1 MSNNKK
7 ELETKEGVTDMAKFN
22 NIKLSNKMSLLLTI
36 PIIAIVITTYIS
48 VTNIGSVSE
57 ALVKKLYNEINQSTA
72 LMLNADRD
80 FYQALADQMN
90 MQKSTNQEEL
100 QKYRESYNENAKQ
113 VVDRVHEA
121 YGILRREQSAYEK
134 FRHQVSNKTV
144 FELIEAFNKDYNR
157 WHGLFNASTNV
168 VSDEEQ
174 YISAFNSAR
183 ESMNQIEEI
192 LEVYGTEIV
201 AQSNKTV
208 SQTIMY
214 VIVITASAVI
224 LSLLLGIIIITG
236 ISKRTK
242 KTLELIKKTANLDL
256 GDSAGYD
263 KFLKEK
269 DEFGLI
275 INAVSEVRKEL
286 VNIIKEVSNNAST
299 LNKIVDLTNQS
310 MSRLGEEIDGVSA
323 TTEEVSAGMEETAA
337 SVQEM
342 NAASNE
348 IERASENIAEKAKEG
363 SSEAEK
369 ISKTANELNKSFT
382 ASQESAYRIF
392 EEVKLSLEEALERSK
407 AAEQISILADSIL
420 EITSQTN
427 LLALNAAIEAARA
440 GEAGKGFA
448 VVADEIRKLAENSKN
463 TVTEIQSITQ
473 TVLSSVNDLSSSS
486 KSLLDFMNNDVVKD
500 YGMML
505 QATKQYKKDAE
516 FVNGLVEN
524 LSVTAEMLLTSIQ
537 STVKALDEVSAA
549 TNEGAEGTSNIA
561 QQTSNVV
568 ENAGEVI
575 KNIANAKEISAK
587 LNQMIAKFKI

>member
-1 MSNNKK
+1 MRKS
-7 ELETKEGVTDMAKFN
+7 EMKEGVTDMAKFN

-48 VTNIGSVSE
+48 VTNIGTVSE
-57 ALVKKLYNEINQSTA
+57 VLVKKLYNEINQSTA

-100 QKYRESYNENAKQ
+100 QRYRESYNENAKQ

-121 YGILRREQSAYEK
+121 YGILLRQKSVYEK

-144 FELIEAFNKDYNR
+144 FELIEAFNRDYNR
-157 WHGLFNASTNV
+157 WYGLFNASTNI

-174 YISAFNSAR
+174 YINAFNSAR
-183 ESMNQIEEI
+183 ESMNQIEEV
-192 LEVYGTEIV
+192 LEVYGAEIV
-201 AQSNKTV
+201 AQNNKTV

-214 VIVITASAVI
+214 VIIITASAVI

-256 GDSAGYD
+256 GNLTGYE

-286 VNIIKEVSNNAST
+286 VNIIKEVSNNASA

-310 MSRLGEEIDGVSA
+310 VSRLGEEIDGVSA
-323 TTEEVSAGMEETAA
+323 TTEELSAGMEETAA

-348 IERASENIAEKAKEG
+348 IEKASENIAEKAKEG
-363 SSEAEK
+363 SLEAEK

-392 EEVKLSLEEALERSK
+392 EEVKLSLEEALEKSK

-463 TVTEIQSITQ
+463 TVTEIQNITQ

-486 KSLLDFMNNDVVKD
+486 KSLLDFMNSDVVKD

-516 FVNGLVEN
+516 FVDGLVEN
-524 LSVTAEMLLTSIQ
+524 LSVTAEMLLASIQ

-561 QQTSNVV
+561 QQTSNIV

-575 KNIANAKEISAK
+575 KNIANAKEVSAK
-587 LNQMIAKFKI
+587 LNQ

>member
-1 MSNNKK
+1 M
-7 ELETKEGVTDMAKFN
+7 KEGVTDMAKFN

-48 VTNIGSVSE
+48 VTNIGTVSE
-57 ALVKKLYNEINQSTA
+57 VLVKKLYNEINQSTA

-100 QKYRESYNENAKQ
+100 QRYRESYNENAKQ

-121 YGILRREQSAYEK
+121 YGILLRQKSVYEK

-144 FELIEAFNKDYNR
+144 FELIEAFNRDYNR
-157 WHGLFNASTNV
+157 WYGLFNASTNI

-174 YISAFNSAR
+174 YINAFNSAR
-183 ESMNQIEEI
+183 ESMNQIEEV
-192 LEVYGTEIV
+192 LEVYGAEIV
-201 AQSNKTV
+201 AQNNKTV

-214 VIVITASAVI
+214 VIIITASAVI

-256 GDSAGYD
+256 GNLTGYE

-286 VNIIKEVSNNAST
+286 VNIIKEVSNNASA

-310 MSRLGEEIDGVSA
+310 VSRLGEEIDGVSA
-323 TTEEVSAGMEETAA
+323 TTEELSAGMEETAA

-348 IERASENIAEKAKEG
+348 IEKASENIAEKAKEG
-363 SSEAEK
+363 SLEAEK

-392 EEVKLSLEEALERSK
+392 EEVKLSLEEALEKSK

-463 TVTEIQSITQ
+463 TVTEIQNITQ

-486 KSLLDFMNNDVVKD
+486 KSLLDFMNSDVVKD

-516 FVNGLVEN
+516 FVDGLVEN
-524 LSVTAEMLLTSIQ
+524 LSVTAEMLLASIQ

-561 QQTSNVV
+561 QQTSNIV

-575 KNIANAKEISAK
+575 KNVANAKEVSAK
-587 LNQMIAKFKI
+587 LNQMIAKFKL

>member
-1 MSNNKK
+1 MK

-57 ALVKKLYNEINQSTA
+57 VLVKKLYNEINQSTA

-100 QKYRESYNENAKQ
+100 QRYRESYNENAKQ

-121 YGILRREQSAYEK
+121 YGILLRQKSVYEK

-144 FELIEAFNKDYNR
+144 FELIEAFNRDYNR
-157 WHGLFNASTNV
+157 WYGLFNASTNI

-174 YISAFNSAR
+174 YINAFNSAR
-183 ESMNQIEEI
+183 ESMNQIEEV
-192 LEVYGTEIV
+192 LEVYGAEIV
-201 AQSNKTV
+201 AQNNKTV

-214 VIVITASAVI
+214 VIIITASAVI

-256 GDSAGYD
+256 GNLTGYE

-286 VNIIKEVSNNAST
+286 VNIIKEVSNNASA

-310 MSRLGEEIDGVSA
+310 VSRLGEEIDGVSA
-323 TTEEVSAGMEETAA
+323 TTEELSAGMEETAA

-348 IERASENIAEKAKEG
+348 IEKASENIAEKAKEG
-363 SSEAEK
+363 SLEAEK

-392 EEVKLSLEEALERSK
+392 EEVKLSLEEALEKSK

-463 TVTEIQSITQ
+463 TVTEIQNITQ

-486 KSLLDFMNNDVVKD
+486 KSLLDFMNSDVVKD

-516 FVNGLVEN
+516 FVDGLVEN
-524 LSVTAEMLLTSIQ
+524 LSVTAEMLLASIQ

-561 QQTSNVV
+561 QQTSNIV

-575 KNIANAKEISAK
+575 KNIANAKEVSAK

>member
-1 MSNNKK
+1 V
-7 ELETKEGVTDMAKFN
+7 KEGVTSMLKFN

-36 PIIAIVITTYIS
+36 PIIAIVITAYIS
-48 VTNIGSVSE
+48 VTNIGSISE
-57 ALVKKLYNEINQSTA
+57 VLVKKLYKEINRSTA

-80 FYQALADQMN
+80 FHQARTDQMN
-90 MQKSTNQEEL
+90 MQKTTSPGEL
-100 QKYRESYNENAKQ
+100 QKYRESFNENTKKAIDSIDEVYK
-113 VVDRVHEA
+113 
-121 YGILRREQSAYEK
+121 ILLKEKSVYEN
-134 FRHQVSNKTV
+134 FRHPFSNKTV
-144 FELIEAFNKDYNR
+144 FELIELFRKDYNL
-157 WHGLFNASTNV
+157 WYSLFNASTNTI
-168 VSDEEQ
+168 SDEGQ
-174 YISAFNSAR
+174 YISTFDSAR
-183 ESMNQIEEI
+183 ERINQAEEI
-192 LEVYGTEIV
+192 LEVYGEEIIR
-201 AQSNKTV
+201 QSNETV
-208 SQTIMY
+208 LQTQRY
-214 VIVITASAVI
+214 VVVITALAVI

-256 GDSAGYD
+256 GNLAGYD

-299 LNKIVDLTNQS
+299 LNKIVDLTNQR

-323 TTEEVSAGMEETAA
+323 TTEELSAGMEETAA

-348 IERASENIAEKAKEG
+348 IERASENIAENAKEG
-363 SSEAEK
+363 ALEAEK

-382 ASQESAYRIF
+382 VSQESAYRIF
-392 EEVKLSLEEALERSK
+392 EEVKISLEEALERSK

-524 LSVTAEMLLTSIQ
+524 LSATAEMLLTSIQ

-575 KNIANAKEISAK
+575 KNVANAKEVSAK
-587 LNQMIAKFKI
+587 LNQMIAKFKL

>member
-1 MSNNKK
+1 
-7 ELETKEGVTDMAKFN
+7 MAKFN
-22 NIKLSNKMSLLLTI
+22 NIKLSNKMSLLVAI

-48 VTNIGSVSE
+48 VTNIGNISE
-57 ALVKKLYNEINQSTA
+57 ALVKKLYNEINQCNA

-80 FYQALADQMN
+80 FYQALTDQMN

-121 YGILRREQSAYEK
+121 YGILLREKNVYEK
-134 FRHQVSNKTV
+134 FRHQVSNLTV
-144 FELIEAFNKDYNR
+144 FELIEVFNKDYNT
-157 WHGLFNASTNV
+157 WYGLFNASINV

-174 YISAFNSAR
+174 YISTFNSAR

-192 LEVYGTEIV
+192 LKVYGTEIV

-214 VIVITASAVI
+214 VIVITASAII

-242 KTLELIKKTANLDL
+242 KALELIKKTANLDL
-256 GDSAGYD
+256 GYSAGYD

-275 INAVSEVRKEL
+275 INAESEVRKEL

-299 LNKIVDLTNQS
+299 LNEIVDLTNQS
-310 MSRLGEEIDGVSA
+310 MSRLGEEIDDVSA
-323 TTEEVSAGMEETAA
+323 TTEELSAGMEETAA

-363 SSEAEK
+363 ALEAEK
-369 ISKTANELNKSFT
+369 INKTANELNKSFT

-392 EEVKLSLEEALERSK
+392 EEVKSSLEEALERSK

-427 LLALNAAIEAARA
+427 LLALNAAD
-440 GEAGKGFA
+440 F
-448 VVADEIRKLAENSKN
+448 NSKH
-463 TVTEIQSITQ
+463 
-473 TVLSSVNDLSSSS
+473 
-486 KSLLDFMNNDVVKD
+486 
-500 YGMML
+500 G
-505 QATKQYKKDAE
+505 
-516 FVNGLVEN
+516 
-524 LSVTAEMLLTSIQ
+524 
-537 STVKALDEVSAA
+537 
-549 TNEGAEGTSNIA
+549 
-561 QQTSNVV
+561 
-568 ENAGEVI
+568 
-575 KNIANAKEISAK
+575 
-587 LNQMIAKFKI
+587 

>member
-1 MSNNKK
+1 M
-7 ELETKEGVTDMAKFN
+7 KEGVTSMLKFN

-36 PIIAIVITTYIS
+36 PIIAIVITAYIS
-48 VTNIGSVSE
+48 VTNIGSISE
-57 ALVKKLYNEINQSTA
+57 VLVKKLYKEINRSTA

-80 FYQALADQMN
+80 FHQARTDQMN
-90 MQKSTNQEEL
+90 MQKTTSPGEL
-100 QKYRESYNENAKQ
+100 QKYRESFNENTKKAIDSIDEVYK
-113 VVDRVHEA
+113 
-121 YGILRREQSAYEK
+121 ILLKEKSVYEN
-134 FRHQVSNKTV
+134 FRHPFSNKTV
-144 FELIEAFNKDYNR
+144 FELIELFRKDYNL
-157 WHGLFNASTNV
+157 WYSLFNASTNTI
-168 VSDEEQ
+168 SDEGQ
-174 YISAFNSAR
+174 YISTFDSAR
-183 ESMNQIEEI
+183 ERINQAEEI
-192 LEVYGTEIV
+192 LEVYGEEIIR
-201 AQSNKTV
+201 QSNETV
-208 SQTIMY
+208 LQTQRY
-214 VIVITASAVI
+214 VVVITALAVI

-236 ISKRTK
+236 ISKRTR

-256 GDSAGYD
+256 ENSAEYD

-275 INAVSEVRKEL
+275 INAESEVRKEL

-299 LNKIVDLTNQS
+299 LNKIVDLTNQR

-323 TTEEVSAGMEETAA
+323 TTEELSAGMEETAA

-348 IERASENIAEKAKEG
+348 IERASENIAENAKEG
-363 SSEAEK
+363 ALEAEK

-382 ASQESAYRIF
+382 VSQESAYRIF
-392 EEVKLSLEEALERSK
+392 EEVKISLEEALERSK

-524 LSVTAEMLLTSIQ
+524 LSATAEMLLTSIQ

-575 KNIANAKEISAK
+575 KNVANAKEVSAK
-587 LNQMIAKFKI
+587 LNQMIAKFKL

>member
-1 MSNNKK
+1 M
-7 ELETKEGVTDMAKFN
+7 KEGVTDMAKFN

-100 QKYRESYNENAKQ
+100 QRYRESYNENAKQ

-121 YGILRREQSAYEK
+121 YGILLRQKSVYEK

-144 FELIEAFNKDYNR
+144 FELIEAFNRDYNR
-157 WHGLFNASTNV
+157 WYGLFNASTNV

-174 YISAFNSAR
+174 YINAFNSAR
-183 ESMNQIEEI
+183 ESMNQIEEV
-192 LEVYGTEIV
+192 LEVYGAEIV
-201 AQSNKTV
+201 AQNNKTV
-208 SQTIMY
+208 LQTQRY
-214 VIVITASAVI
+214 VVVITALAVI

-236 ISKRTK
+236 ISKRTR

-256 GDSAGYD
+256 ENSAEYD

-275 INAVSEVRKEL
+275 INAESEVRKEL

-299 LNKIVDLTNQS
+299 INKIVDLTNQR

-323 TTEEVSAGMEETAA
+323 TTEELSAGMEETAA

-348 IERASENIAEKAKEG
+348 IERASENIAENAKEG
-363 SSEAEK
+363 SLEAEK

-382 ASQESAYRIF
+382 VSQESAYRIF
-392 EEVKLSLEEALERSK
+392 EEVKISLEEALERSK

-463 TVTEIQSITQ
+463 TVTEIQNITQ

-486 KSLLDFMNNDVVKD
+486 KSLLDFMNSDVVKD

-524 LSVTAEMLLTSIQ
+524 LSATAEMLLVSIQ

-561 QQTSNVV
+561 QQTSNIV

-575 KNIANAKEISAK
+575 KNIANAKEVSAK

>member
-1 MSNNKK
+1 MIK
-7 ELETKEGVTDMAKFN
+7 EVSKYMRKSEMKEGVTDMAKFN

-48 VTNIGSVSE
+48 VTNIGTVSE
-57 ALVKKLYNEINQSTA
+57 VLVKKLYNEINQSTA

-100 QKYRESYNENAKQ
+100 QRYRESYNENAKQ

-121 YGILRREQSAYEK
+121 YGILLRQKSVYEK

-144 FELIEAFNKDYNR
+144 FELIEAFNRDYNR
-157 WHGLFNASTNV
+157 WYGLFNASTNV

-174 YISAFNSAR
+174 YINAFNSAR
-183 ESMNQIEEI
+183 ESMNQIEEV
-192 LEVYGTEIV
+192 LEVYGAEIV
-201 AQSNKTV
+201 AQNNKTV
-208 SQTIMY
+208 LQTQRY
-214 VIVITASAVI
+214 VVVITALAVI

-236 ISKRTK
+236 ISKRTR

-256 GDSAGYD
+256 ENSAEYD

-275 INAVSEVRKEL
+275 INAESEVRKEL

-299 LNKIVDLTNQS
+299 INKIVDLTNQR

-323 TTEEVSAGMEETAA
+323 TTEELSAGMEETAA

-348 IERASENIAEKAKEG
+348 IERASENIAENAKEG
-363 SSEAEK
+363 SLEAEK

-382 ASQESAYRIF
+382 VSQESAYRIF
-392 EEVKLSLEEALERSK
+392 EEVKISLEEALERSK

-427 LLALNAAIEAARA
+427 LLALNA
-440 GEAGKGFA
+440 
-448 VVADEIRKLAENSKN
+448 N
-463 TVTEIQSITQ
+463 
-473 TVLSSVNDLSSSS
+473 
-486 KSLLDFMNNDVVKD
+486 
-500 YGMML
+500 
-505 QATKQYKKDAE
+505 
-516 FVNGLVEN
+516 
-524 LSVTAEMLLTSIQ
+524 
-537 STVKALDEVSAA
+537 
-549 TNEGAEGTSNIA
+549 
-561 QQTSNVV
+561 
-568 ENAGEVI
+568 
-575 KNIANAKEISAK
+575 
-587 LNQMIAKFKI
+587 

>member
-1 MSNNKK
+1 
-7 ELETKEGVTDMAKFN
+7 MAKFN

-48 VTNIGSVSE
+48 LTNIGSISE
-57 ALVKKLYNEINQSTA
+57 ALVNKLYNEINQCNA
-72 LMLNADRD
+72 LMLSADRD
-80 FYQALADQMN
+80 FYQALTDQMN
-90 MQKSTNQEEL
+90 MQKSTNQQEL

-113 VVDRVHEA
+113 VADRVNEA
-121 YGILRREQSAYEK
+121 NEILLKEKSVYES
-134 FRHQVSNKTV
+134 FRHQVSNLTV
-144 FELIEAFNKDYNR
+144 FELIEAFNKDYKT
-157 WHGLFNASTNV
+157 WYGLFNANINV
-168 VSDEEQ
+168 ISDEGQ
-174 YISAFNSAR
+174 YLSAFNSAR
-183 ESMNQIEEI
+183 ERMNQIEEI
-192 LEVYGTEIV
+192 LEVYGAEIV

-214 VIVITASAVI
+214 VIVITASAII

-236 ISKRTK
+236 INKRTK
-242 KTLELIKKTANLDL
+242 KTLELIKRTADLNLEYTEEYNKYL
-256 GDSAGYD
+256 N
-263 KFLKEK
+263 EK

-275 INAVSEVRKEL
+275 INAESEVRKEL
-286 VNIIKEVSNNAST
+286 VNIIKEVNSNAST
-299 LNKIVDLTNQS
+299 LNEIVDLTNQS
-310 MSRLGEEIDGVSA
+310 MSRLGEEIDGISA
-323 TTEEVSAGMEETAA
+323 TTEELSAGMEETAA

-342 NAASNE
+342 NATSNE
-348 IERASENIAEKAKEG
+348 IERASENVAEKAKEG
-363 SSEAEK
+363 FMEAEK
-369 ISKTANELNKSFT
+369 INKTANELNKSFA

-486 KSLLDFMNNDVVKD
+486 ISLLDFMNNDVVKD
-500 YGMML
+500 YEMML
-505 QATKQYKKDAE
+505 EATKQYKKDAE
-516 FVNGLVEN
+516 FVNELVES
-524 LSVTAEMLLTSIQ
+524 LSVTAEMLLASIQ

-549 TNEGAEGTSNIA
+549 TNEGADGTSSIA
-561 QQTSNVV
+561 QQASNIV

-575 KNIANAKEISAK
+575 KSIANAKEISAK

>member
-1 MSNNKK
+1 M
-7 ELETKEGVTDMAKFN
+7 KEGVTDMAKFN

-48 VTNIGSVSE
+48 VTNIGTVSE
-57 ALVKKLYNEINQSTA
+57 VLVKKLYNEINQSTA

-100 QKYRESYNENAKQ
+100 QRYRESYNENAKQ

-121 YGILRREQSAYEK
+121 YGILLRQKSVYEK

-144 FELIEAFNKDYNR
+144 FELIEAFNRDYNR
-157 WHGLFNASTNV
+157 WYGLFNASTNV

-174 YISAFNSAR
+174 YINAFNSAR
-183 ESMNQIEEI
+183 ESMNQIEEV
-192 LEVYGTEIV
+192 LEVYGAEIV
-201 AQSNKTV
+201 AQNNKTV

-214 VIVITASAVI
+214 VIIITASAVI

-256 GDSAGYD
+256 GNLTGYE

-286 VNIIKEVSNNAST
+286 VNIIKEVSNNASA

-310 MSRLGEEIDGVSA
+310 VSRLGEEIDGVSA
-323 TTEEVSAGMEETAA
+323 TTEELSAGMEETAA

-348 IERASENIAEKAKEG
+348 IEKASENIAEKAKEG
-363 SSEAEK
+363 SLEAEK

-392 EEVKLSLEEALERSK
+392 EEVKLSLEEALEKSK

-463 TVTEIQSITQ
+463 MVTEIQNITQ

-486 KSLLDFMNNDVVKD
+486 KSLLDFMNSDVVKD

-516 FVNGLVEN
+516 FVDGLVEN
-524 LSVTAEMLLTSIQ
+524 LSVTAEMLLASIQ

-561 QQTSNVV
+561 QQTSNIV

-575 KNIANAKEISAK
+575 KNIANAKEVSAK

>member
-1 MSNNKK
+1 M
-7 ELETKEGVTDMAKFN
+7 KEGVTSMLKFN

-36 PIIAIVITTYIS
+36 PIIAIVITAYIS
-48 VTNIGSVSE
+48 VTNIGSISE
-57 ALVKKLYNEINQSTA
+57 VLVKKLYKEINRSTA

-80 FYQALADQMN
+80 FHQARTDQMN
-90 MQKSTNQEEL
+90 MQKTTSPGEL
-100 QKYRESYNENAKQ
+100 QKYRESFNENTKKAIDSIDEVYK
-113 VVDRVHEA
+113 
-121 YGILRREQSAYEK
+121 ILLKEKSVYEN
-134 FRHQVSNKTV
+134 FRHPFSNKTV
-144 FELIEAFNKDYNR
+144 FELIELFRKDYNL
-157 WHGLFNASTNV
+157 WYSLFNASTNTI
-168 VSDEEQ
+168 SDEGQ
-174 YISAFNSAR
+174 YISTFDSAR
-183 ESMNQIEEI
+183 ERINQAEEI
-192 LEVYGTEIV
+192 LEVYGEEIIR
-201 AQSNKTV
+201 QSNETV
-208 SQTIMY
+208 LQTQRY
-214 VIVITASAVI
+214 VVVITALAVI

-256 GDSAGYD
+256 GNLAGYD

-275 INAVSEVRKEL
+275 INAESEVRKEL

-299 LNKIVDLTNQS
+299 LNKIVDLTNQR

-323 TTEEVSAGMEETAA
+323 TTEELSAGMEETAA

-348 IERASENIAEKAKEG
+348 IERASENIAENAKEG
-363 SSEAEK
+363 ALEAEK

-382 ASQESAYRIF
+382 VSQESAYRIF
-392 EEVKLSLEEALERSK
+392 EEVKISLEEALERSK

-473 TVLSSVNDLSSSS
+473 TVLSSVNDLSCSS

-524 LSVTAEMLLTSIQ
+524 LRVTAEMLLTSIQ

-561 QQTSNVV
+561 QQTSNIV

-575 KNIANAKEISAK
+575 KNIANAKEVSAK

>member
-1 MSNNKK
+1 M
-7 ELETKEGVTDMAKFN
+7 KEGVTSMLKFN

-36 PIIAIVITTYIS
+36 PIIAIVITAYIS
-48 VTNIGSVSE
+48 VTNIGSISE
-57 ALVKKLYNEINQSTA
+57 VLVKKLYKEINRSTA

-80 FYQALADQMN
+80 FHQARTDQMN
-90 MQKSTNQEEL
+90 MQKTTSPGEL
-100 QKYRESYNENAKQ
+100 QKYRESFNENTKKAIDSIDEVYK
-113 VVDRVHEA
+113 
-121 YGILRREQSAYEK
+121 ILLKEKSVYEN
-134 FRHQVSNKTV
+134 FRHPFSNKTV
-144 FELIEAFNKDYNR
+144 FELIELFRKDYNL
-157 WHGLFNASTNV
+157 WYSLFNASTNTI
-168 VSDEEQ
+168 SDEGQ
-174 YISAFNSAR
+174 YISTFDSAR
-183 ESMNQIEEI
+183 ERINQAEEI
-192 LEVYGTEIV
+192 LEVYGEEIIR
-201 AQSNKTV
+201 QSNETV
-208 SQTIMY
+208 LQTQRY
-214 VIVITASAVI
+214 VVVITALAVI

-236 ISKRTK
+236 ISKRTR

-256 GDSAGYD
+256 ENSAEYD

-275 INAVSEVRKEL
+275 INAESEVRKEL

-299 LNKIVDLTNQS
+299 INKIVDLTNQR

-323 TTEEVSAGMEETAA
+323 TTEELSAGMEETAA

-348 IERASENIAEKAKEG
+348 IERASENIAENAKEG
-363 SSEAEK
+363 ALEAEK

-382 ASQESAYRIF
+382 VSQESAYRIF
-392 EEVKLSLEEALERSK
+392 EEVKISLEEALERSK

-524 LSVTAEMLLTSIQ
+524 LSATAEMLLVSIQ

-575 KNIANAKEISAK
+575 KNVANAKEVSAK
-587 LNQMIAKFKI
+587 LNQMIAKFKL

>member
-1 MSNNKK
+1 MRKS
-7 ELETKEGVTDMAKFN
+7 EVKEGVTSMLKFN

-36 PIIAIVITTYIS
+36 PIIAIVITAYIS
-48 VTNIGSVSE
+48 VTNIGSISE
-57 ALVKKLYNEINQSTA
+57 VLVKKLYKEINRSTA

-80 FYQALADQMN
+80 FHQARTDQMN
-90 MQKSTNQEEL
+90 MQKTTSPGEL
-100 QKYRESYNENAKQ
+100 QKYRESFNENTKKAIDSIDEVYK
-113 VVDRVHEA
+113 
-121 YGILRREQSAYEK
+121 ILLKEKSVYEN
-134 FRHQVSNKTV
+134 FRHPFSNKTV
-144 FELIEAFNKDYNR
+144 FELIELFRKDYNL
-157 WHGLFNASTNV
+157 WYSLFNASTNTI
-168 VSDEEQ
+168 SDEGQ
-174 YISAFNSAR
+174 YISTFDSAR
-183 ESMNQIEEI
+183 ERINQAEEI
-192 LEVYGTEIV
+192 LEVYGEEIIR
-201 AQSNKTV
+201 QSNETV
-208 SQTIMY
+208 LQTQRY
-214 VIVITASAVI
+214 VVVITALAVI

-256 GDSAGYD
+256 GNLAGYD

-275 INAVSEVRKEL
+275 INAESEVRKEL

-299 LNKIVDLTNQS
+299 LNKIVDLTNQR

-323 TTEEVSAGMEETAA
+323 TTEELSAGMEETAA

-348 IERASENIAEKAKEG
+348 IERASENIAENAKEG
-363 SSEAEK
+363 ALEAEK

-382 ASQESAYRIF
+382 VSQESAYRIF
-392 EEVKLSLEEALERSK
+392 EEVKISLEEALERSK

>member
-1 MSNNKK
+1 M
-7 ELETKEGVTDMAKFN
+7 KEGVTDMAKFN

-100 QKYRESYNENAKQ
+100 QRYRESYNENAKQ

-121 YGILRREQSAYEK
+121 YGILLRQKSVYEK

-144 FELIEAFNKDYNR
+144 FELIEAFNRDYNR
-157 WHGLFNASTNV
+157 WYGLFNASTNI

-174 YISAFNSAR
+174 YINAFNSAR
-183 ESMNQIEEI
+183 ESMNQIEEV
-192 LEVYGTEIV
+192 LEVYGAEIV
-201 AQSNKTV
+201 AQNNKTV

-214 VIVITASAVI
+214 VIIITASAVI

-256 GDSAGYD
+256 GNLTGYE

-286 VNIIKEVSNNAST
+286 VNIIKEVSNNASA

-310 MSRLGEEIDGVSA
+310 VSRLGEEIDGVSA
-323 TTEEVSAGMEETAA
+323 TTEELSAGMEETAA

-348 IERASENIAEKAKEG
+348 IEKASENIAEKAKEG
-363 SSEAEK
+363 SLEAEK

-392 EEVKLSLEEALERSK
+392 EEVKLSLEEALEKSK

-463 TVTEIQSITQ
+463 TVTEIQNITQ

-486 KSLLDFMNNDVVKD
+486 KSLLDFMNSDVVKD

-516 FVNGLVEN
+516 FVDGLVEN
-524 LSVTAEMLLTSIQ
+524 LSVTAEMLLASIQ

-561 QQTSNVV
+561 QQTSNIV

-575 KNIANAKEISAK
+575 KNIANAKEVSAK

>member
-1 MSNNKK
+1 MSNNMK

-57 ALVKKLYNEINQSTA
+57 VLVKKLYNEINQSTA

-100 QKYRESYNENAKQ
+100 QRYRESYNENAKQ

-121 YGILRREQSAYEK
+121 YGILLRQKSVYEK

-144 FELIEAFNKDYNR
+144 FELIEAFNRDYNR
-157 WHGLFNASTNV
+157 WYGLFNASTNI

-174 YISAFNSAR
+174 YINAFNSAR
-183 ESMNQIEEI
+183 ESMNQIEEV
-192 LEVYGTEIV
+192 LEVYGAEIV
-201 AQSNKTV
+201 AQNNKTV

-214 VIVITASAVI
+214 VIIITASAVI

-256 GDSAGYD
+256 GNLTGYE

-286 VNIIKEVSNNAST
+286 VNIIKEVSNNASA

-310 MSRLGEEIDGVSA
+310 VSRLGEEIDGVSA
-323 TTEEVSAGMEETAA
+323 TTEELSAGMEETAA

-348 IERASENIAEKAKEG
+348 IEKASENIAEKAKEG
-363 SSEAEK
+363 SLEAEK

-392 EEVKLSLEEALERSK
+392 EEVKLSLEEALEKSK

-463 TVTEIQSITQ
+463 TVTEIQNITQ

-486 KSLLDFMNNDVVKD
+486 KSLLDFMNSDVVKD

-516 FVNGLVEN
+516 FVDGLVEN
-524 LSVTAEMLLTSIQ
+524 LSVTAEMLLASIQ

-561 QQTSNVV
+561 QQTSNIV

-575 KNIANAKEISAK
+575 KNIANAKEVSAK

>member
-1 MSNNKK
+1 MRKS
-7 ELETKEGVTDMAKFN
+7 EVKEGVTSMLKFN

-36 PIIAIVITTYIS
+36 PIIAIVITAYIS
-48 VTNIGSVSE
+48 VTNIGSISE
-57 ALVKKLYNEINQSTA
+57 VLVKKLYKEINRSTA

-80 FYQALADQMN
+80 FHQARTDQMN
-90 MQKSTNQEEL
+90 MQKTTSPGEL
-100 QKYRESYNENAKQ
+100 QKYRESFNENTKKAIDSIDEVYK
-113 VVDRVHEA
+113 
-121 YGILRREQSAYEK
+121 ILLKEKSVYEN
-134 FRHQVSNKTV
+134 FRHPFSNKTV
-144 FELIEAFNKDYNR
+144 FELIELFRKDYNL
-157 WHGLFNASTNV
+157 WYSLFNASTNTI
-168 VSDEEQ
+168 SDEGQ
-174 YISAFNSAR
+174 YISTFDSAR
-183 ESMNQIEEI
+183 ERINQAEEI
-192 LEVYGTEIV
+192 LEVYGEEIIR
-201 AQSNKTV
+201 QSNETV
-208 SQTIMY
+208 LQTQRY
-214 VIVITASAVI
+214 VVVITALAVI

-256 GDSAGYD
+256 GNLAGYD

-275 INAVSEVRKEL
+275 INAESEVRKEL

-299 LNKIVDLTNQS
+299 LNKIVDLTNQR

-323 TTEEVSAGMEETAA
+323 TTEELSAGMEETAA

-348 IERASENIAEKAKEG
+348 IERASENIAENAKEG
-363 SSEAEK
+363 ALEAEK

-382 ASQESAYRIF
+382 VSQESAYRIF
-392 EEVKLSLEEALERSK
+392 EEVKISLEEALERSK

-524 LSVTAEMLLTSIQ
+524 LSATAEMLLTSIQ

-575 KNIANAKEISAK
+575 KNVANAKEVSAK
-587 LNQMIAKFKI
+587 LNQMIAKFKL

>member
-1 MSNNKK
+1 MRKS
-7 ELETKEGVTDMAKFN
+7 EMKEGVTDMAKFN

-48 VTNIGSVSE
+48 VTNIGTVSE
-57 ALVKKLYNEINQSTA
+57 VLVKKLYNEINQSTA

-100 QKYRESYNENAKQ
+100 QRYRESYNENAKQ

-121 YGILRREQSAYEK
+121 YGILLRQKSVYEK

-144 FELIEAFNKDYNR
+144 FELIEAFNRDYNR
-157 WHGLFNASTNV
+157 WYGLFNASTNI

-174 YISAFNSAR
+174 YINAFNSAR
-183 ESMNQIEEI
+183 ESMNQIEEV
-192 LEVYGTEIV
+192 LEVYGAEIV
-201 AQSNKTV
+201 AQNNKTV

-214 VIVITASAVI
+214 VIIITASAVI

-256 GDSAGYD
+256 GNLTGYE

-286 VNIIKEVSNNAST
+286 VNIIKEVSNNASA

-310 MSRLGEEIDGVSA
+310 VSRLGEEIDGVSA
-323 TTEEVSAGMEETAA
+323 TTEELSAGMEETAA

-348 IERASENIAEKAKEG
+348 IEKASENIAEKAKEG
-363 SSEAEK
+363 SLEAEK

-392 EEVKLSLEEALERSK
+392 EEVKLSLEEALEKSK

-463 TVTEIQSITQ
+463 TVTEIQNITQ

-486 KSLLDFMNNDVVKD
+486 KSLLDFMNSDVVKD

-516 FVNGLVEN
+516 FVDGLVEN
-524 LSVTAEMLLTSIQ
+524 LSVTAEMLLASIQ

-561 QQTSNVV
+561 QQTSNIV

-575 KNIANAKEISAK
+575 KNVANAKEVSAK
-587 LNQMIAKFKI
+587 LNQMIAKFKL

>member
-1 MSNNKK
+1 M
-7 ELETKEGVTDMAKFN
+7 KEGVTDMAKFN

-48 VTNIGSVSE
+48 VTNIGTVSE
-57 ALVKKLYNEINQSTA
+57 VLVKKLYNEINQSTA

-100 QKYRESYNENAKQ
+100 QRYRESYNENAKQ

-121 YGILRREQSAYEK
+121 YGILLRQKSVYEK

-144 FELIEAFNKDYNR
+144 FELIEAFNRDYNR
-157 WHGLFNASTNV
+157 WYGLFNASTNI

-174 YISAFNSAR
+174 YINAFNSAR
-183 ESMNQIEEI
+183 ESMNQIEEV
-192 LEVYGTEIV
+192 LEVYGAEIV
-201 AQSNKTV
+201 AQNNKTV

-214 VIVITASAVI
+214 VIIITASAVI

-256 GDSAGYD
+256 GNLTGYE

-286 VNIIKEVSNNAST
+286 VNIIKEVSNNASA

-310 MSRLGEEIDGVSA
+310 VSRLGEEIDGVSA
-323 TTEEVSAGMEETAA
+323 TTEELSAGMEETAA

-348 IERASENIAEKAKEG
+348 IEKASENIAEKAKEG
-363 SSEAEK
+363 SLEAEK

-392 EEVKLSLEEALERSK
+392 EEVKLSLEEALEKSK

-463 TVTEIQSITQ
+463 TVTEIQNITQ

-486 KSLLDFMNNDVVKD
+486 KSLLDFMNSDVVKD

-516 FVNGLVEN
+516 FVDGLVEN
-524 LSVTAEMLLTSIQ
+524 LSVTAEMLLASIQ

-561 QQTSNVV
+561 QQTSNIV

-575 KNIANAKEISAK
+575 KNIANAKEVSAK

>member
-1 MSNNKK
+1 V
-7 ELETKEGVTDMAKFN
+7 KEGVTSMLKFN

-36 PIIAIVITTYIS
+36 PIIAIVITAYIS
-48 VTNIGSVSE
+48 VTNIGSISE
-57 ALVKKLYNEINQSTA
+57 VLVKKLYKEINRSTA

-80 FYQALADQMN
+80 FHQARTDQMN
-90 MQKSTNQEEL
+90 MQKTTSPGEL
-100 QKYRESYNENAKQ
+100 QKYRESFNENTKKAIDSIDEVYK
-113 VVDRVHEA
+113 
-121 YGILRREQSAYEK
+121 ILLKEKSVYEN
-134 FRHQVSNKTV
+134 FRHPFSNKTV
-144 FELIEAFNKDYNR
+144 FELIELFRKDYNL
-157 WHGLFNASTNV
+157 WYSLFNASTNTI
-168 VSDEEQ
+168 SDEGQ
-174 YISAFNSAR
+174 YISTFDSAR
-183 ESMNQIEEI
+183 ERINQAEEI
-192 LEVYGTEIV
+192 LEVYGEEIIR
-201 AQSNKTV
+201 QSNETV
-208 SQTIMY
+208 LQTQRY
-214 VIVITASAVI
+214 VVVITALAVI

-256 GDSAGYD
+256 GNLAGYD

-275 INAVSEVRKEL
+275 INAESEVRKEL

-299 LNKIVDLTNQS
+299 LNKIVDLTNQR

-323 TTEEVSAGMEETAA
+323 TTEELSAGMEETAA

-348 IERASENIAEKAKEG
+348 IERASENIAENAKEG
-363 SSEAEK
+363 ALEAEK

-382 ASQESAYRIF
+382 VSQESAYRIF
-392 EEVKLSLEEALERSK
+392 EEVKISLEEALERSK

-524 LSVTAEMLLTSIQ
+524 LSATAEMLLTSIQ

-575 KNIANAKEISAK
+575 KNVANAKEVSAK
-587 LNQMIAKFKI
+587 LNQMIAKFKL